1 MDTSDSEAF
10 ESADENFDDEHH
22 VKSKSSS
29 SISSDEEENTVAQV
43 LKPKTSD
50 KNFIKNTP
58 EINDATPDDIVS
70 DVQTLNLV
78 DTKIEAPKKVND
90 STKATK
96 SVYPEIATSKIQVSL
111 SNLSSKLIPGYP
123 SNSTLI

>member
-50 KNFIKNTP
+50 KNVIKNNP
-58 EINDATPDDIVS
+58 EIIDAIPDDIVS
-70 DVQTLNLV
+70 DLQTLNLI

-90 STKATK
+90 STKETK
-96 SVYPEIATSKIQVSL
+96 SDPPKIETSKIQVSFGNL
-111 SNLSSKLIPGYP
+111 ISNLIPKYP
-123 SNSTLI
+123 PNPTLV